1 MRMPTIILLI
11 LLAYP
16 ASAQFIRIDSILF
29 KGNEKTKNQIL
40 IRELDFNPGDTLSIN
55 SLEARIEY
63 NRRKLMNTNLFIW
76 VKTDLN
82 QLPNGHLK
90 ISFEFLEQWYML
102 GYPIFQLADRNL
114 NDWWSRGHDL
124 NRSIYGI
131 HFIHNN
137 FQGRNEKLLI
147 KAETGFTQ
155 RIDFTYSNPYL
166 DKKKTLGLAIN
177 ASYSTS
183 KTIPYKTRNDTL
195 QYLTDEKILRERW
208 TGGITLRKRFKFY
221 DIQTLELK
229 YTHTIVADTI
239 VKLNPNYFALNTK
252 EQNFTQLLYT
262 YSYDFRDLIAYPL
275 RGKKYDISLNIV
287 GILPTDQVNFW
298 EISGAIAY
306 FFDLGSKFFLTTQ
319 FKGKISQNTHIPYA
333 NIRGLG
339 YGNEIVRGYELNVL
353 DGKSYF
359 LNRNTVKFQLLN
371 KIFKLPFLPVKQF
384 NQIPIAIY
392 PTAFY
397 DFAYVNNNFSENE
410 NKLINKWVS
419 GGGLG
424 FDIVTYYNLVCK
436 FGFPVTNGSKIG
448 MVIGIGREF

>member
-1 MRMPTIILLI
+1 MRMPILILLI
-11 LLAYP
+11 SFAY
-16 ASAQFIRIDSILF
+16 STNGQFIRIDSILF

-40 IRELDFNPGDTLSIN
+40 IRELDFSPGDSVAIN
-55 SLEARIEY
+55 TLEARLEY

-76 VKTDLN
+76 VKADLN

-90 ISFEFLEQWYML
+90 ISFEFLEQWYIL

-114 NDWWSRGHDL
+114 NDWWSRGRDL

-137 FQGRNEKLLI
+137 FQGRNEKLMI

-155 RIDFTYSNPYL
+155 RLDFTYSNPYL
-166 DKKKTLGLAIN
+166 DKKKTLGLAVN

-195 QYLTDEKILRERW
+195 QYLTTEKILRERW

-221 DIQTLELK
+221 DLQTLELK
-229 YTHTIVADTI
+229 YTHTVISDTI
-239 VKLNPNYFALNTK
+239 VKLNPTYFALNTK
-252 EQNFTQLLYT
+252 EQNFTQFLYT

-275 RGKKYDISLNIV
+275 RGRKFDITFNKV
-287 GILPTDQVNFW
+287 GLLPADQVDFW

-306 FFDLGSKFFLTTQ
+306 FFDLGSHFFLSTQ
-319 FKGKISQNTHIPYA
+319 VKGKISKNTNIPYA

-353 DGKSYF
+353 DGTSYF
-359 LNRNTVKFQLLN
+359 LNRNTIKFQLLN
-371 KIFKLPFLPVKQF
+371 KVFKLPFLPIKQF

-397 DFAYVNNNFSENE
+397 DFAYVNNNFSANE
-410 NKLINKWVS
+410 NKLVNQWIS

-424 FDIVTYYNLVCK
+424 FDVVTYYNLVCK
-436 FGFPVTNGSKIG
+436 FGFPVTNESKIG

>member
-1 MRMPTIILLI
+1 MPTIILLI
-11 LLAYP
+11 SFAYS
-16 ASAQFIRIDSILF
+16 ASGQFIHIDSIVF

-40 IRELDFNPGDTLSIN
+40 IRELDLNPGDSVAINTLD
-55 SLEARIEY
+55 ARLEY

-76 VKTDLN
+76 VKVDLN

-90 ISFEFLEQWYML
+90 ISFEFLEQWYIL

-114 NDWWSRGHDL
+114 NDWWSRGRDL

-137 FQGRNEKLLI
+137 FQGRNEKLMI
-147 KAETGFTQ
+147 KVETGFTQ
-155 RIDFTYSNPYL
+155 RLDFTYSNPYL
-166 DKKKTLGLAIN
+166 DKKKTLGLSIN

-183 KTIPYKTRNDTL
+183 KIMPYKTRNDTL
-195 QYLTDEKILRERW
+195 QYLTTEKILRERW

-221 DIQTLELK
+221 DLQTLELK
-229 YTHTIVADTI
+229 YTHTVISDTI
-239 VKLNPNYFALNTK
+239 VKLNPTYFTLNTK

-275 RGKKYDISLNIV
+275 RGRKFDITFNKV
-287 GILPTDQVNFW
+287 GLLPADQVDFW
-298 EISGAIAY
+298 EITGAIAY
-306 FFDLGSKFFLTTQ
+306 FFDLGSHFFLTTQ
-319 FKGKISQNTHIPYA
+319 VKGKISKNTNIPYA

-339 YGNEIVRGYELNVL
+339 YGNEIVRGYELNVI
-353 DGKSYF
+353 DGTSFF
-359 LNRNTVKFQLLN
+359 LNRNTIKFQLLS
-371 KIFKLPFLPVKQF
+371 KVFKLPFLPIKQF

-397 DFAYVNNNFSENE
+397 DFAYVNNNFSANE
-410 NKLINKWVS
+410 NKLVNQWIS

-424 FDIVTYYNLVCK
+424 FDVVTYYNLVCK

>member
-1 MRMPTIILLI
+1 MRMPILILLI
-11 LLAYP
+11 SFAY
-16 ASAQFIRIDSILF
+16 SVSGQFIHIDSILF

-40 IRELDFNPGDTLSIN
+40 IRELDFNPGDSVTINTLD
-55 SLEARIEY
+55 ARLEY

-76 VKTDLN
+76 VKADLN

-90 ISFEFLEQWYML
+90 ISFEFLEQWYIL

-114 NDWWSRGHDL
+114 NDWWSRGRDL

-137 FQGRNEKLLI
+137 FQGRNEKLMI

-155 RIDFTYSNPYL
+155 RLDFTYSNPYL
-166 DKKKTLGLAIN
+166 DKKKTLGLAVN

-183 KTIPYKTRNDTL
+183 KIMPYETRNDTL
-195 QYLTDEKILRERW
+195 QYLTTEKILRERW
-208 TGGITLRKRFKFY
+208 SGGINLRKRFKFY
-221 DIQTLELK
+221 DLQTLELK
-229 YTHTIVADTI
+229 YTHTVISDTI

-252 EQNFTQLLYT
+252 EQNFTQLLYS

-275 RGKKYDISLNIV
+275 RGRKFDITFNKV
-287 GILPTDQVNFW
+287 GLLPADQVDFW
-298 EISGAIAY
+298 EITGAIAY
-306 FFDLGSKFFLTTQ
+306 FFDLGSHFFLTTQ
-319 FKGKISQNTHIPYA
+319 VKGKISKNTNIPYA

-353 DGKSYF
+353 DGTSYF
-359 LNRNTVKFQLLN
+359 LNRNTIKFQLLN
-371 KIFKLPFLPVKQF
+371 KVFKLPFLPIKQF

-397 DFAYVNNNFSENE
+397 DFAYVNNNFSANE
-410 NKLINKWVS
+410 NKLVNQWIS

-424 FDIVTYYNLVCK
+424 FDVVTYYNLVCK
-436 FGFPVTNGSKIG
+436 FGFPVTNGSEIG

>member
-1 MRMPTIILLI
+1 MPIIILLI
-11 LLAYP
+11 SLAY
-16 ASAQFIRIDSILF
+16 STNGQFIHIDSILF

-40 IRELDFNPGDTLSIN
+40 HRELDFKTDDSLAINTLDTRL
-55 SLEARIEY
+55 EY

-76 VKTDLN
+76 VKADLN

-90 ISFEFLEQWYML
+90 ISFEFLEQWYIL

-114 NDWWSRGHDL
+114 NDWWSRGRDL

-137 FQGRNEKLLI
+137 FQGRNEKLMI

-155 RIDFTYSNPYL
+155 RLDFTYSNPYL
-166 DKKKTLGLAIN
+166 DKKKTLGLAVN

-195 QYLTDEKILRERW
+195 QYLTTEKILRERW

-221 DIQTLELK
+221 DLQTLELK
-229 YTHTIVADTI
+229 YTHTVISDTI
-239 VKLNPNYFALNTK
+239 VKLNPTYFALNTK
-252 EQNFTQLLYT
+252 EQNFTQFLYT

-275 RGKKYDISLNIV
+275 RGRKFDITFNKV
-287 GILPTDQVNFW
+287 GLLPADQVDFW

-306 FFDLGSKFFLTTQ
+306 FFDLGSHFFLSTQ
-319 FKGKISQNTHIPYA
+319 VKGKISKNTNIPYA

-353 DGKSYF
+353 DGTSYF
-359 LNRNTVKFQLLN
+359 LNRNTIKFQLLN
-371 KIFKLPFLPVKQF
+371 KVFKLPFLPIKQF

-397 DFAYVNNNFSENE
+397 DLAYVNNNFSANE
-410 NKLINKWVS
+410 NKLVNQWIS

-424 FDIVTYYNLVCK
+424 FDVVTYYNLVCK
-436 FGFPVTNGSKIG
+436 FGFPVTNESKIG

>member
-1 MRMPTIILLI
+1 MRMPTIFLMT
-11 LLAYP
+11 LLAYH

-40 IRELDFNPGDTLSIN
+40 IRELDFKPGDSIAINTLDTR
-55 SLEARIEY
+55 LEY

-76 VKTDLN
+76 VKADLN
-82 QLPNGHLK
+82 QLPNGRIK
-90 ISFEFLEQWYML
+90 ISFEFLEQWYIL

-137 FQGRNEKLLI
+137 FQGRNEKLMI

-155 RIDFTYSNPYL
+155 RLDFTYSNPYL
-166 DKKKTLGLAIN
+166 DTKKTLGLAIN

-195 QYLTDEKILRERW
+195 QYLTAEKTLRERW
-208 TGGITLRKRFKFY
+208 AGGITLRKRFKFY

-239 VKLNPNYFALNTK
+239 VKLNPNYFTFNTK

-275 RGKKYDISLNIV
+275 RGRKFDITVNKV
-287 GILPTDQVNFW
+287 GILPGDQVDFW
-298 EISGAIAY
+298 EITGAMAY

-319 FKGKISQNTHIPYA
+319 VKGKISKNTDIPYA

-371 KIFKLPFLPVKQF
+371 KIFKLPFLPIKQF
-384 NQIPIAIY
+384 NQIPVAIY

-397 DFAYVNNNFSENE
+397 DFAYVSNNFSENE
-410 NKLINKWVS
+410 NKLVNQWIY

-424 FDIVTYYNLVCK
+424 IDVVTYYNLVCK
-436 FGFPVTNGSKIG
+436 FGFPITNGNKIG

>member
-1 MRMPTIILLI
+1 MPILILLI
-11 LLAYP
+11 SFAY
-16 ASAQFIRIDSILF
+16 STNGQFIRIDSILF

-40 IRELDFNPGDTLSIN
+40 IRELDFSPGDSVAINTLD
-55 SLEARIEY
+55 ARLEY

-76 VKTDLN
+76 VKADLN

-90 ISFEFLEQWYML
+90 ISFEFLEQWYIL

-114 NDWWSRGHDL
+114 NDWWSRGRDL

-137 FQGRNEKLLI
+137 FQGRNEKLMI

-155 RIDFTYSNPYL
+155 RLDFTYSNPYL
-166 DKKKTLGLAIN
+166 DKKKTLGLAVN

-195 QYLTDEKILRERW
+195 QYLTTEIILRERW

-221 DIQTLELK
+221 DLQTLELK
-229 YTHTIVADTI
+229 YTHTVISDTI
-239 VKLNPNYFALNTK
+239 VKLNPTYFALNTK
-252 EQNFTQLLYT
+252 EQNFTQFLYT

-275 RGKKYDISLNIV
+275 RGRKFDITFNKV
-287 GILPTDQVNFW
+287 GLLPADQVDFW

-306 FFDLGSKFFLTTQ
+306 FFDLGSHFFLSTQ
-319 FKGKISQNTHIPYA
+319 VKGKISKNTNIPYA

-353 DGKSYF
+353 DGTSYF
-359 LNRNTVKFQLLN
+359 LNRNTIKFQLLN
-371 KIFKLPFLPVKQF
+371 KVFKLPFLPIKQF

-397 DFAYVNNNFSENE
+397 DFAYVNNNFSANE
-410 NKLINKWVS
+410 NNLVNQWIS

-424 FDIVTYYNLVCK
+424 FDVVTYYNLVCK
-436 FGFPVTNGSKIG
+436 FGFPVTNESKIG

>member
-1 MRMPTIILLI
+1 MRMPTIILMT
-11 LLAYP
+11 LLAYQ
-16 ASAQFIRIDSILF
+16 ASAQYIRIDSILF

-40 IRELDFNPGDTLSIN
+40 SRELDFKPGDSIAISTLDTR
-55 SLEARIEY
+55 LEY

-76 VKTDLN
+76 VKADLN
-82 QLPNGHLK
+82 QLPNGLLK
-90 ISFEFLEQWYML
+90 ISFEFLEQWYIL

-124 NRSIYGI
+124 NRSIFGL

-155 RIDFTYSNPYL
+155 RLDFTYSNPYL

-195 QYLTDEKILRERW
+195 QYFTDEKTLRERW
-208 TGGITLRKRFKFY
+208 AGGITFRKRFKFY

-239 VKLNPNYFALNTK
+239 VKLNPNYFTYNTK

-275 RGKKYDISLNIV
+275 RGRKFDITVNKV
-287 GILPTDQVNFW
+287 GILPADQVDFW
-298 EISGAIAY
+298 EITGAMAY

-319 FKGKISQNTHIPYA
+319 LKGKISKNTDIPYA

-371 KIFKLPFLPVKQF
+371 KIFKLPFLPIKQF

-397 DFAYVNNNFSENE
+397 DFAYVGNNFSEKE
-410 NKLINKWVS
+410 NKLVNQWIS

-424 FDIVTYYNLVCK
+424 FDVVTYYNLVCK
-436 FGFPVTNGSKIG
+436 FGFPVTNGNKIG

>member
-1 MRMPTIILLI
+1 MRMPILILLI
-11 LLAYP
+11 SFAY
-16 ASAQFIRIDSILF
+16 STNGQFIRIDSILF

-40 IRELDFNPGDTLSIN
+40 IRELDFSPGDSVAINTLD
-55 SLEARIEY
+55 ARLEY

-76 VKTDLN
+76 VKADLN

-90 ISFEFLEQWYML
+90 ISFEFLEQWYIL

-114 NDWWSRGHDL
+114 NDWWSRGRDL

-137 FQGRNEKLLI
+137 FQGRNEKLMI

-155 RIDFTYSNPYL
+155 RLDFTYSNPYL
-166 DKKKTLGLAIN
+166 DKKKTLGLAVN

-195 QYLTDEKILRERW
+195 QYLTTEKILRERW

-221 DIQTLELK
+221 DLQTLELK
-229 YTHTIVADTI
+229 YTHTVISDTI
-239 VKLNPNYFALNTK
+239 VKLNPTYFALNTK
-252 EQNFTQLLYT
+252 EQNFTQFLYT
-262 YSYDFRDLIAYPL
+262 YSYDFRDLIDYPL
-275 RGKKYDISLNIV
+275 RGRKFDITFNKV
-287 GILPTDQVNFW
+287 GLLPADQVDFW

-306 FFDLGSKFFLTTQ
+306 FFDLGSHFFLSTQ
-319 FKGKISQNTHIPYA
+319 VKGKISKNTNIPYA

-353 DGKSYF
+353 DGTSYF
-359 LNRNTVKFQLLN
+359 LNRNTIKFQLLN
-371 KIFKLPFLPVKQF
+371 KVFKLPFLPIKQF

-397 DFAYVNNNFSENE
+397 DFAYVNNNFSANE
-410 NKLINKWVS
+410 NKLVNQWIS

-424 FDIVTYYNLVCK
+424 FDVVTYYNLVCK
-436 FGFPVTNGSKIG
+436 FGFPVTNESKIG

>member
-1 MRMPTIILLI
+1 MRMPILILLI
-11 LLAYP
+11 LISY
-16 ASAQFIRIDSILF
+16 STIGQYIHIDSILF

-40 IRELDFNPGDTLSIN
+40 IRELDMNPGDSLAINTLDSR
-55 SLEARIEY
+55 LEF

-76 VKTDLN
+76 VKADLN

-90 ISFEFLEQWYML
+90 ISFEFLEQWFIL

-131 HFIHNN
+131 RFIHNN
-137 FQGRNEKLLI
+137 FQGRNEKLII

-155 RIDFTYSNPYL
+155 RLDFTYSNPYL
-166 DKKKTLGLAIN
+166 DKKKTLGLSFN

-183 KTIPYKTRNDTL
+183 KTIPYKTQNDTL
-195 QYLTDEKILRERW
+195 QYLTAEKILRERW
-208 TGGITLRKRFKFY
+208 AGGITLRKRFKFY
-221 DIQTLELK
+221 DLQSLELK
-229 YTHTIVADTI
+229 YTHTIVSDTI
-239 VKLNPNYFALNTK
+239 VKLNPTYFALNTK
-252 EQNFTQLLYT
+252 EQNFTQLLYR
-262 YSYDFRDLIAYPL
+262 YSFDFRDLIVYPL
-275 RGKKYDISLNIV
+275 RGRKFDIAISKV
-287 GILPTDQVNFW
+287 GILPADQVDFW
-298 EISGAIAY
+298 EITGAIAY
-306 FFDLGSKFFLTTQ
+306 FFDLGSHFFLTTQ
-319 FKGKISQNTHIPYA
+319 IKGKISSNTHIPYA
-333 NIRGLG
+333 NITGLG

-359 LNRNTVKFQLLN
+359 LNRNTIKFQLLN
-371 KIFKLPFLPVKQF
+371 KIFNLPFLPIKQF

-397 DFAYVNNNFSENE
+397 DFAYVNNNFSANE
-410 NKLINKWVS
+410 NKLVNQWIS

-424 FDIVTYYNLVCK
+424 FDLVTYYNLVCK
-436 FGFPVTNGSKIG
+436 FGFPVTNGRKIG

>member
-1 MRMPTIILLI
+1 MRMSTIILMT
-11 LLAYP
+11 LLAYQ

-40 IRELDFNPGDTLSIN
+40 SRELDFKPGDSIAINTLDTR
-55 SLEARIEY
+55 LEY

-76 VKTDLN
+76 VKADLN
-82 QLPNGHLK
+82 QLPNGQLK
-90 ISFEFLEQWYML
+90 ISFEFLEQWYIL

-124 NRSIYGI
+124 NRSIFGL

-155 RIDFTYSNPYL
+155 RLDFTYSNPYL

-195 QYLTDEKILRERW
+195 QYFTDEKTLRERW
-208 TGGITLRKRFKFY
+208 AGGITLRKRFKFY

-229 YTHTIVADTI
+229 YSHTIIADTI
-239 VKLNPNYFALNTK
+239 IKLNPNYFTYSTK

-275 RGKKYDISLNIV
+275 RGRKFDITVNKV
-287 GILPTDQVNFW
+287 GILPADQVDFW
-298 EISGAIAY
+298 EITGAIAY

-319 FKGKISQNTHIPYA
+319 LKAKISKNTDIPYA

-371 KIFKLPFLPVKQF
+371 KVFKLPFLPIKQF

-397 DFAYVNNNFSENE
+397 DFAYVSNNFSEKE
-410 NKLINKWVS
+410 NKLVNQWIS

-424 FDIVTYYNLVCK
+424 FDVVTYYNLVCK

>member
-1 MRMPTIILLI
+1 MRMPILILLI
-11 LLAYP
+11 SFAY
-16 ASAQFIRIDSILF
+16 STNGQFIRIDSILF

-40 IRELDFNPGDTLSIN
+40 IRELDFSPGDSVAINTLD
-55 SLEARIEY
+55 ARLEY

-76 VKTDLN
+76 VKADLN

-90 ISFEFLEQWYML
+90 ISFEFLEQWYIL

-114 NDWWSRGHDL
+114 NDWWSRGRDL

-137 FQGRNEKLLI
+137 FQGRNEKLMI

-155 RIDFTYSNPYL
+155 RLDFTYSNPYL
-166 DKKKTLGLAIN
+166 DKKKTLGLAVN

-195 QYLTDEKILRERW
+195 QYLTTEKILRERW

-221 DIQTLELK
+221 DLQTLELK
-229 YTHTIVADTI
+229 YTHTVISDTI
-239 VKLNPNYFALNTK
+239 VKLNPTYFALNTK
-252 EQNFTQLLYT
+252 EQNFTQFLYT

-275 RGKKYDISLNIV
+275 RGRKFDITFNKV
-287 GILPTDQVNFW
+287 GLLPADQVDFW

-306 FFDLGSKFFLTTQ
+306 FFDLGSHFFLSTQ
-319 FKGKISQNTHIPYA
+319 VKGKISKNTNIPYA

-353 DGKSYF
+353 DGTSYF
-359 LNRNTVKFQLLN
+359 LNRNTIKFQLLN
-371 KIFKLPFLPVKQF
+371 KVFKLPFLPIKQF

-410 NKLINKWVS
+410 NKLVNQWIS
-419 GGGLG
+419 GGGIG

-436 FGFPVTNGSKIG
+436 FGFPVTNESKIG

>member
-1 MRMPTIILLI
+1 MRMPLIILLI
-11 LLAYP
+11 SLAY
-16 ASAQFIRIDSILF
+16 STNGQFIHIDSILF

-40 IRELDFNPGDTLSIN
+40 IRELDLNPGDSLAINTLD
-55 SLEARIEY
+55 ARLEY

-76 VKTDLN
+76 VKADLN

-90 ISFEFLEQWYML
+90 ISFEFLEQWYIL

-114 NDWWSRGHDL
+114 NDWWSRGRDL

-137 FQGRNEKLLI
+137 FQGRNEKLMI
-147 KAETGFTQ
+147 KVETGFTQ
-155 RIDFTYSNPYL
+155 RLDFTYSNPYL
-166 DKKKTLGLAIN
+166 DKKKTLGLSIN

-183 KTIPYKTRNDTL
+183 KTMPYKTRNDTL
-195 QYLTDEKILRERW
+195 QYLTTEKILRERW
-208 TGGITLRKRFKFY
+208 AGGITLRKRFKFY
-221 DIQTLELK
+221 DLQTLELK
-229 YTHTIVADTI
+229 YIHSIISDTI

-252 EQNFTQLLYT
+252 EQNFTQLLYS

-275 RGKKYDISLNIV
+275 RGRKFDITFNKV
-287 GILPTDQVNFW
+287 GLLPADQVDFW
-298 EISGAIAY
+298 EITGAIAY
-306 FFDLGSKFFLTTQ
+306 FFDLGSHFFLTTQ
-319 FKGKISQNTHIPYA
+319 VKGKISKNTNIPYA

-353 DGKSYF
+353 DGTSYF
-359 LNRNTVKFQLLN
+359 LNRNTIKFQLLN
-371 KIFKLPFLPVKQF
+371 KVFKLPFLPIKQF
-384 NQIPIAIY
+384 NQIPISIY

-397 DFAYVNNNFSENE
+397 DFAYVNNNFSANE
-410 NKLINKWVS
+410 NKLVNQWIS

-424 FDIVTYYNLVCK
+424 FDVVTYYNLVCK

>member
-1 MRMPTIILLI
+1 MRMPIIIFLI
-11 LLAYP
+11 SLAY
-16 ASAQFIRIDSILF
+16 STNGQFIHIDSILF

-40 IRELDFNPGDTLSIN
+40 TRELDFKPGDSIAINTLDSR
-55 SLEARIEY
+55 LEY

-76 VKTDLN
+76 VKADLN

-90 ISFEFLEQWYML
+90 ISFEFLEQWYIL

-114 NDWWSRGHDL
+114 NDWWSRGRDL

-137 FQGRNEKLLI
+137 FQGRNEKLMI

-155 RIDFTYSNPYL
+155 RLDFTYSNPYL

-195 QYLTDEKILRERW
+195 QYLTAEKILRERW
-208 TGGITLRKRFKFY
+208 AGGITLRKRFKFY
-221 DIQTLELK
+221 DLQSLELK
-229 YTHTIVADTI
+229 YTHTIVSDTI
-239 VKLNPNYFALNTK
+239 IKLNPTYFALNTK
-252 EQNFTQLLYT
+252 EQNFTQLLYS

-275 RGKKYDISLNIV
+275 RGRKFDITFNKV
-287 GILPTDQVNFW
+287 GILPADQVDFW
-298 EISGAIAY
+298 EITGAIAY
-306 FFDLGSKFFLTTQ
+306 FFDLGSHFFLTTQ
-319 FKGKISQNTHIPYA
+319 VKGKISKNTSIPYA

-353 DGKSYF
+353 DGTSYF
-359 LNRNTVKFQLLN
+359 LNRNTLKFQLLN
-371 KIFKLPFLPVKQF
+371 KVFKLPFLPIKQF

-397 DFAYVNNNFSENE
+397 DFA
-410 NKLINKWVS
+410 
-419 GGGLG
+419 
-424 FDIVTYYNLVCK
+424 
-436 FGFPVTNGSKIG
+436 
-448 MVIGIGREF
+448 

>member
-1 MRMPTIILLI
+1 MRMPILILLI
-11 LLAYP
+11 SFAY
-16 ASAQFIRIDSILF
+16 STNGQFIRIDSILF

-40 IRELDFNPGDTLSIN
+40 IRELDFSPGDSVAINTLD
-55 SLEARIEY
+55 ARLEY

-76 VKTDLN
+76 VKADLN

-90 ISFEFLEQWYML
+90 ISFEFLEQWYIL

-114 NDWWSRGHDL
+114 NDWWSRGRDL

-137 FQGRNEKLLI
+137 FQGRNEKLMI

-155 RIDFTYSNPYL
+155 RLDFTYSNPYL
-166 DKKKTLGLAIN
+166 DKKKTLGLAVN

-195 QYLTDEKILRERW
+195 QYLTTEKILRERW

-221 DIQTLELK
+221 DLQTLELK
-229 YTHTIVADTI
+229 YTHTVISDTI
-239 VKLNPNYFALNTK
+239 VKLNPTYFALNTK
-252 EQNFTQLLYT
+252 EQNFTQFLYT

-275 RGKKYDISLNIV
+275 RGRKFDITFNKV
-287 GILPTDQVNFW
+287 GLLPADQVDFW

-306 FFDLGSKFFLTTQ
+306 FFDLGSHFFLSTQ
-319 FKGKISQNTHIPYA
+319 VKGKISKNTNIPYA

-353 DGKSYF
+353 DGTSYF
-359 LNRNTVKFQLLN
+359 LNRNTIKFQLLN
-371 KIFKLPFLPVKQF
+371 KVFKLPFLPIKQF

-397 DFAYVNNNFSENE
+397 DFAYVNNNFSANE
-410 NKLINKWVS
+410 NKLVNQWIS

-424 FDIVTYYNLVCK
+424 FDVVTYYNLVCK
-436 FGFPVTNGSKIG
+436 FGFPITNESKIG

>member
-1 MRMPTIILLI
+1 MRMPIIILLI
-11 LLAYP
+11 SLAY
-16 ASAQFIRIDSILF
+16 STNGQFIHIDSILF

-40 IRELDFNPGDTLSIN
+40 TRELDFKPGDSIAINTLDSR
-55 SLEARIEY
+55 LEY

-76 VKTDLN
+76 VKADLN

-90 ISFEFLEQWYML
+90 ISFEFLEQWYIL

-114 NDWWSRGHDL
+114 NDWWSRGRDL

-137 FQGRNEKLLI
+137 FQGRNEKLMI

-155 RIDFTYSNPYL
+155 RLDFTYSNPYL

-177 ASYSTS
+177 SSYSTS

-195 QYLTDEKILRERW
+195 QYLTAEKILRERW
-208 TGGITLRKRFKFY
+208 AGGITLRKRFKFY
-221 DIQTLELK
+221 DLQSLELK
-229 YTHTIVADTI
+229 YTHTIVSDTI
-239 VKLNPNYFALNTK
+239 IKLNPTYFAVNTK
-252 EQNFTQLLYT
+252 EQNFTQLLYS

-275 RGKKYDISLNIV
+275 RGRKFDITFNKV
-287 GILPTDQVNFW
+287 GILPADQVDFW
-298 EISGAIAY
+298 EITGAIAY
-306 FFDLGSKFFLTTQ
+306 FFDLGSHFFLTTQ
-319 FKGKISQNTHIPYA
+319 VKGKISKNTSIPYA
-333 NIRGLG
+333 NIKGLG

-359 LNRNTVKFQLLN
+359 LNRNTLKFQLLN
-371 KIFKLPFLPVKQF
+371 TIFKLPFLPIKQF
-384 NQIPIAIY
+384 NQIPLAIY

-410 NKLINKWVS
+410 NKLVNQWIF
-419 GGGLG
+419 GGGIG
-424 FDIVTYYNLVCK
+424 FDVVTYYNLVCK

>member
-1 MRMPTIILLI
+1 MPLLI
-11 LLAYP
+11 LMTLFAYQV
-16 ASAQFIRIDSILF
+16 SAQFIRIDSILF

-40 IRELDFNPGDTLSIN
+40 FRELDFKPGDSLAINTLN
-55 SLEARIEY
+55 TRLEY

-76 VKTDLN
+76 VRADLN
-82 QLPNGHLK
+82 QLPNGRLK
-90 ISFEFLEQWYML
+90 ISFEFLEQWYIL

-155 RIDFTYSNPYL
+155 RLDFTYSNPYL
-166 DKKKTLGLAIN
+166 DQKKTWGLAIN
-177 ASYSTS
+177 ANYSTS
-183 KTIPYKTRNDTL
+183 KTIPYSTRNDTL
-195 QYLTDEKILRERW
+195 QYLTEEKILRERW
-208 TGGITLRKRFKFY
+208 AGGITLRKRFKFY

-229 YTHTIVADTI
+229 YSHTIVADTI
-239 VKLNPNYFALNTK
+239 VKLNPNYFAVNTK

-275 RGKKYDISLNIV
+275 RGRKFDITLNKV
-287 GILPTDQVNFW
+287 GILPADQVDFW

-319 FKGKISQNTHIPYA
+319 VKGKISKNTNIPYA

-353 DGKSYF
+353 DGKAYF
-359 LNRNTVKFQLLN
+359 LNRNTIKFQLLN
-371 KIFKLPFLPVKQF
+371 TIFKLPFLPIKQF

-397 DFAYVNNNFSENE
+397 DFAYVSNNFSEKE
-410 NKLINKWVS
+410 NKLINQWIS

-424 FDIVTYYNLVCK
+424 FDVVTYYNLVCK
-436 FGFPVTNGSKIG
+436 FGFPVINGSKIG

>member
-1 MRMPTIILLI
+1 MPILILLI
-11 LLAYP
+11 SFAY
-16 ASAQFIRIDSILF
+16 STNGQFIRIDSILF

-40 IRELDFNPGDTLSIN
+40 IRELDFSPGDSVAINTLD
-55 SLEARIEY
+55 ARLEY

-76 VKTDLN
+76 VKADLN

-90 ISFEFLEQWYML
+90 ISFEFLEQWYIL

-114 NDWWSRGHDL
+114 NDWWSRGRDL

-137 FQGRNEKLLI
+137 FQGRNEKLMI

-155 RIDFTYSNPYL
+155 RLDFTYSNPYL
-166 DKKKTLGLAIN
+166 DKKKTLGLAVN

-195 QYLTDEKILRERW
+195 QYLTTEKILRERW

-221 DIQTLELK
+221 DLQTLELK
-229 YTHTIVADTI
+229 YTHTVISDTI
-239 VKLNPNYFALNTK
+239 VKLNPMYFALNTK
-252 EQNFTQLLYT
+252 EQNFTQFLYT

-275 RGKKYDISLNIV
+275 RGRKFDITFNKV
-287 GILPTDQVNFW
+287 GLLPADQVDFW
-298 EISGAIAY
+298 EITGAIAY
-306 FFDLGSKFFLTTQ
+306 FFDLGSHFFLTTQ
-319 FKGKISQNTHIPYA
+319 VKGKISKNTNIPYA

-353 DGKSYF
+353 DGTSYF
-359 LNRNTVKFQLLN
+359 LNRNTIKFQLLN
-371 KIFKLPFLPVKQF
+371 KIFKLPFLPIKQF

-397 DFAYVNNNFSENE
+397 DFAYVNNNFSANE
-410 NKLINKWVS
+410 NKLVNQWIS

-424 FDIVTYYNLVCK
+424 FDVVTYYNLVCK
-436 FGFPVTNGSKIG
+436 FGFPVTNESKIG

>member
-1 MRMPTIILLI
+1 MPILILLI
-11 LLAYP
+11 SFAY
-16 ASAQFIRIDSILF
+16 STSGQFIHIDSIHF

-40 IRELDFNPGDTLSIN
+40 IRELDLKPGDSLAINTLD
-55 SLEARIEY
+55 ARLEY

-76 VKTDLN
+76 VKADLN

-90 ISFEFLEQWYML
+90 ISFEFLEQWYIL

-137 FQGRNEKLLI
+137 FQGRNEKLMI

-155 RIDFTYSNPYL
+155 RLDFTYSNPYL
-166 DKKKTLGLAIN
+166 DKKKTLGLAVN

-195 QYLTDEKILRERW
+195 QYLTAEKILRERW
-208 TGGITLRKRFKFY
+208 AGGITLRKRFKFY
-221 DIQTLELK
+221 DLQTLELK
-229 YTHTIVADTI
+229 YTHTVISDTV
-239 VKLNPNYFALNTK
+239 VKLNPTYFALNTK

-275 RGKKYDISLNIV
+275 RGRKFDITFNKV
-287 GILPTDQVNFW
+287 GLLPADQVDFW
-298 EISGAIAY
+298 EITGAIAY
-306 FFDLGSKFFLTTQ
+306 FFDLGSHFFLTSQ
-319 FKGKISQNTHIPYA
+319 VKGKISKDTNIPYA
-333 NIRGLG
+333 NVRGLG

-359 LNRNTVKFQLLN
+359 LNRNTIKFQLLN
-371 KIFKLPFLPVKQF
+371 KVFKLPFLPIKQF

-397 DFAYVNNNFSENE
+397 DFAYVNNNFSANE
-410 NKLINKWVS
+410 NKLVNQWIS

-424 FDIVTYYNLVCK
+424 FDVVTYYNLVCK

>member
-1 MRMPTIILLI
+1 MRMPILTLLT
-11 LLAYP
+11 LLAYH

-40 IRELDFNPGDTLSIN
+40 IRELDFKPGDSIAINTLDTR
-55 SLEARIEY
+55 LEF

-76 VKTDLN
+76 VKADLN
-82 QLPNGHLK
+82 QLPNGRLK
-90 ISFEFLEQWYML
+90 ISFEFLEQWYIL

-137 FQGRNEKLLI
+137 FQGRNEKLMI

-155 RIDFTYSNPYL
+155 KLDFTYSNPYL
-166 DKKKTLGLAIN
+166 DQKKTVGLAIN

-183 KTIPYKTRNDTL
+183 KIIPYKTKNDTL

-208 TGGITLRKRFKFY
+208 AGGITLRKRFKFY
-221 DIQTLELK
+221 DLQTLELK
-229 YTHTIVADTI
+229 YAHTIVADTI
-239 VKLNPNYFALNTK
+239 LKLNPNYFALNTK

-275 RGKKYDISLNIV
+275 RGRKFDITLNKV
-287 GILPTDQVNFW
+287 GILPADQVDFW
-298 EISGAIAY
+298 EITGAMAY

-319 FKGKISQNTHIPYA
+319 VKGKISKNTDIPYA

-371 KIFKLPFLPVKQF
+371 KIFKLPFLPIKQF
-384 NQIPIAIY
+384 NQIPVAIY

-397 DFAYVNNNFSENE
+397 DFAYVSNNFSENE
-410 NKLINKWVS
+410 NKLVNQWIF

-424 FDIVTYYNLVCK
+424 IDVVTYYNLVCK
-436 FGFPVTNGSKIG
+436 FGFPITNGNKIG

>member
-1 MRMPTIILLI
+1 MRMPILI
-11 LLAYP
+11 LIISFAY
-16 ASAQFIRIDSILF
+16 STNGQFIRIDSILF

-40 IRELDFNPGDTLSIN
+40 IRELDFSPGDSVAINTLD
-55 SLEARIEY
+55 ARLEY

-76 VKTDLN
+76 VKADLN

-90 ISFEFLEQWYML
+90 ISFEFLEQWYIL

-114 NDWWSRGHDL
+114 NDWWSRGRDL

-137 FQGRNEKLLI
+137 FQGRNEKLMI

-155 RIDFTYSNPYL
+155 RLDFTYSNPYL
-166 DKKKTLGLAIN
+166 DKKKTLGLAVN

-195 QYLTDEKILRERW
+195 QYLTTEKILRERW

-221 DIQTLELK
+221 DLQTLELK
-229 YTHTIVADTI
+229 YTHTVISDTI
-239 VKLNPNYFALNTK
+239 VKLNPTYFALNTK
-252 EQNFTQLLYT
+252 EQNFTQFLYT

-275 RGKKYDISLNIV
+275 RGRKFDITFNKV
-287 GILPTDQVNFW
+287 GLLPADQVDFW

-306 FFDLGSKFFLTTQ
+306 FFDLGSHFFLSTQ
-319 FKGKISQNTHIPYA
+319 VKGKISKNTNIPYA

-353 DGKSYF
+353 DGTSYF
-359 LNRNTVKFQLLN
+359 LNRNTIKFQLLN
-371 KIFKLPFLPVKQF
+371 KVFKLPFLPIKQF

-397 DFAYVNNNFSENE
+397 DFAYVNNNFSANE
-410 NKLINKWVS
+410 NKLVNQWIS

-424 FDIVTYYNLVCK
+424 FDVVTYYNLVCK
-436 FGFPVTNGSKIG
+436 FGFPVTNESKIG

>member
-1 MRMPTIILLI
+1 MRMPILILLI
-11 LLAYP
+11 SFAY
-16 ASAQFIRIDSILF
+16 STNGQFIRIDSILF

-40 IRELDFNPGDTLSIN
+40 IRELDFSPGDSVAINTLD
-55 SLEARIEY
+55 ARLEY

-76 VKTDLN
+76 VKADLN
-82 QLPNGHLK
+82 QSPNGHLK
-90 ISFEFLEQWYML
+90 ISFEFLEQWYIL

-114 NDWWSRGHDL
+114 NDWWSRGRDL

-137 FQGRNEKLLI
+137 FQGRNEKLMI

-155 RIDFTYSNPYL
+155 RLDFTYSNPYL
-166 DKKKTLGLAIN
+166 DKKKTLGLAVN

-195 QYLTDEKILRERW
+195 QYLTTEKILRERW

-221 DIQTLELK
+221 DLQTLELK
-229 YTHTIVADTI
+229 YTHTVISDTI
-239 VKLNPNYFALNTK
+239 VKLNPTYFALNTK
-252 EQNFTQLLYT
+252 EQNFTQFLYT

-275 RGKKYDISLNIV
+275 RGRKFDITFNKV
-287 GILPTDQVNFW
+287 GLLPADQVDFW

-306 FFDLGSKFFLTTQ
+306 FFDLGSHFFITTQ
-319 FKGKISQNTHIPYA
+319 VKGKISKNTNIPYA

-353 DGKSYF
+353 DGTSYF
-359 LNRNTVKFQLLN
+359 LNRNTIKFQLLN
-371 KIFKLPFLPVKQF
+371 KVFKLPFLPIKQF

-397 DFAYVNNNFSENE
+397 DFAYVNNNFSANE
-410 NKLINKWVS
+410 NNLVNQWIS

-424 FDIVTYYNLVCK
+424 FDVVTYYNLVCK
-436 FGFPVTNGSKIG
+436 FGFPVTNESKIG